1 MLPFFLLQII
11 LNCIKP
17 LIVMITELANEL
29 KNDSDLTLSQAS
41 VGCSFR
47 IRNLQGAECARLR
60 SMGFC
65 ETMEV
70 KKLSNGRTM
79 ICTVCGTK
87 MALNKKLAD
96 QILVCPA

>member
-1 MLPFFLLQII
+1 MQTNLNYI
-11 LNCIKP
+11 NCIRVK
-17 LIVMITELANEL
+17 ITEIANEL
-29 KNDSDLTLSQAS
+29 EADSAMTLSQAS

-47 IRNLQGAECARLR
+47 ISHLSGSSCQRLR

-70 KKLSNGRTM
+70 KKLSNGHTM
-79 ICTVCGTK
+79 ICTVCGIK
-87 MALNKKLAD
+87 MALNRKLAD

>member
-1 MLPFFLLQII
+1 M
-11 LNCIKP
+11 N
-17 LIVMITELANEL
+17 ITDIAHELEA
-29 KNDSDLTLSQAS
+29 DSAMTLSQAS

-47 IRNLQGAECARLR
+47 ISHLNGASCQRLR

-70 KKLSNGRTM
+70 KKLSNGRTLL
-79 ICTVCGTK
+79 CSVCGTK
-87 MALNKKLAD
+87 MALNRKLAD

>member
-1 MLPFFLLQII
+1 MKLTDIA
-11 LNCIKP
+11 
-17 LIVMITELANEL
+17 TTL
-29 KNDSDLTLSQAS
+29 KTDSAMTLSQAS

-47 IRNLQGAECARLR
+47 ISDIKGAACDRLR

-70 KKLSNGRTM
+70 KKLSNGRNLL
-79 ICTVCGTK
+79 CTVCGTK
-87 MALNKKLAD
+87 MALNRKLAD